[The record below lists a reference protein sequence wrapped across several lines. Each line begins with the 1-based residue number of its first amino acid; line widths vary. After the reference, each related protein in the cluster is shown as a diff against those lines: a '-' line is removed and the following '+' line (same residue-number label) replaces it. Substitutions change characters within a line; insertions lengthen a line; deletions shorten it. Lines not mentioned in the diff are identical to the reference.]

1 MQLNFH
7 RKIVKQKFKLDL
19 LHYECS
25 ALNGENID
33 EAFNA
38 LCRNILQ
45 KIDDGIIEMDDD
57 PLKKFI
63 KPIGETD
70 QQTEEQKYQCWQC

>member
-1 MQLNFH
+1 MLF
-7 RKIVKQKFKLDL
+7 LDL
-19 LHYECS
+19 LHFECS

-45 KIDDGIIEMDDD
+45 KISDGIIQLDID

-70 QQTEEQKYQCWQC
+70 QLNDEQKYQCWKC